1 MSNCDM
7 CGLEVVKLN
16 SVVVDGS
23 FLDVCAKCSS
33 YGNAVEIKEPEIR
46 KYAGTTKA
54 QTKIFVEENVNFVME
69 SAGNIIKS
77 IREEKKLKQKDFAK
91 MIGVKV
97 SVLHKIETSLI
108 KPEIKL
114 ARKIEKILDINL
126 IESYTDD
133 EKSVPVNLTDEELTV
148 GDLIKFKKR

>member
-16 SVVVDGS
+16 SVVVDGT
-23 FLDVCAKCSS
+23 FLDVCNRCSS
-33 YGNAVEIKEPEIR
+33 YGNAIEIKEPEIR
-46 KYAGTTKA
+46 KYTGTPKT

-91 MIGVKV
+91 MIGIKV

-108 KPEIKL
+108 KPEISL
-114 ARKIEKILDINL
+114 AKKIEKILDINI

>member
-7 CGLEVVKLN
+7 CGLEVAKLN
-16 SVVVDGS
+16 SVVVDGT

-33 YGNAVEIKEPEIR
+33 YGNFVEIKEPLTR
-46 KYAGTTKA
+46 NYGGTPKA
-54 QTKIFVEENVNFVME
+54 QTKIFIEENINFVME
-69 SAGNIIKS
+69 SAGNLIKS
-77 IREEKKLKQKDFAK
+77 VREKKELNQKDFAK

-97 SVLHKIETSLI
+97 SVLHKIETCLI
-108 KPEIKL
+108 KPDIKL
-114 ARKIEKILDINL
+114 ARKIEKILDIKI
-126 IESYTDD
+126 IENYTDD

>member
-1 MSNCDM
+1 M
-7 CGLEVVKLN
+7 CGLEVAKLN

-23 FLDVCAKCSS
+23 LLEVCGKCSS
-33 YGNAVEIKEPEIR
+33 YGNSIEIKEPEVR
-46 KYAGTTKA
+46 NYAGTPKA

-77 IREEKKLKQKDFAK
+77 VREEKQLKQKDFAK

-97 SVLHKIETSLI
+97 SVLHKIETCLI
-108 KPEIKL
+108 KPEISL
-114 ARKIEKILDINL
+114 AKKIEKILDIKI